1 MKRDSLPLPIGST
14 LADSTSARTWRVA
27 LAALAVGLV
36 WIGAWYAS
44 TAAAMVEIWMRSETF
59 AHGFVV
65 TPISLWL
72 IWRMRHRLAP
82 LAPCPA
88 WVALPFLAAAGF
100 GWLLGEFGAVN
111 ALSQTAF
118 VAMLILTVPA
128 VLGLQVTRAMA
139 FPLGF
144 LFFSVPLGEFL
155 LPTLMDHTA
164 DFTAF
169 ALRASG
175 VPVYREGLQ
184 LVIPNGHWAIVE
196 ACSGVRYLIASLMA
210 GTLFAYINYRAAW
223 RRLAFVGVAI
233 AVPIVANWMRAYLIV
248 MLGYLSDNKLATGV
262 DHLIYGWLF
271 FGFVMLVMFWI
282 GSLWQEK
289 TPAKAATPHD
299 AATQRAV
306 NARTVVSHA
315 RLWCA
320 ALAVIAVTLAWPL
333 VLSAVQRSGDSAVTL
348 NSVDVPGWSA
358 TPVGA
363 GWTPHFE
370 APSAVR
376 HESLHQGDD
385 TVGLY
390 VAYYRGQTTERKL
403 VSSNNVLV
411 QSNDKV
417 WARISDGR
425 RDVVIDGVP
434 RAVAT
439 EQIRGHEGQSLV
451 AWKWY
456 WAGGRLTSSDVLAK
470 ALIAWGGLTGQG
482 DDSAVIVV
490 YASANAGQRPDRTL
504 EVFTREAWPSIAGA
518 LEQAKANR

>member
-1 MKRDSLPLPIGST
+1 MKRDPLPLLAEPATVGSIR
-14 LADSTSARTWRVA
+14 ARTWRIA
-27 LAALAVGLV
+27 LAALVLALV
-36 WIGAWYAS
+36 WIGLWYWS
-44 TAAAMVEIWMRSETF
+44 TAAAIVGIWIRSETF

-65 TPISLWL
+65 APISLWL
-72 IWRMRHRLAP
+72 IYRMRHRLASFVP
-82 LAPCPA
+82 RPGWIAF
-88 WVALPFLAAAGF
+88 PFLAIASF
-100 GWLLGEFGAVN
+100 VWLLGKFGAVN
-111 ALSQTAF
+111 AVSQVAF
-118 VAMLILTVPA
+118 VAMLVLAVPA
-128 VLGLQVTRAMA
+128 VLGLRVTRAIV

-164 DFTAF
+164 NFTVF

-184 LVIPNGHWAIVE
+184 LVIPNGRWSIVE
-196 ACSGVRYLIASLMA
+196 ACSGIRYLVASLMV
-210 GTLFAYINYRAAW
+210 GTLFAYLNYRTIW
-223 RRLAFVGVAI
+223 RRWMFVAVSI
-233 AVPIVANWMRAYLIV
+233 VVPIVANWMRAYLIV

-282 GSLWQEK
+282 GSLWHER
-289 TPAKAATPHD
+289 TPAKALQPQDSAGQDITAR
-299 AATQRAV
+299 AA
-306 NARTVVSHA
+306 SPA

-333 VLSAVQRSGDSAVTL
+333 VISTIQRGGDPAVTL
-348 NSVDVPGWSA
+348 NSVDVPGWNG
-358 TPVGA
+358 TPVDA
-363 GWTPHFE
+363 AWTPHFE
-370 APSAVR
+370 TPSAVR
-376 HESLHQGDD
+376 HESLRRGSD

-417 WARISDGR
+417 WARISEGR
-425 RDVVIDGVP
+425 RDVMIDGAP

-439 EQIRGHEGQSLV
+439 EQIRGHDGQSIT

-456 WAGGRLTSSDVLAK
+456 WAGGRLTSSDVVAK
-470 ALIAWGGLTGQG
+470 ALIAWSGLTGQG

-490 YASANAGQRPDRTL
+490 YAPANAVRRPEQTL
-504 EVFTREAWPSIAGA
+504 EAFTREAWPSIAAA
-518 LEQAKANR
+518 LEQAKAHR

>member
-1 MKRDSLPLPIGST
+1 MKRDSLPLPIGSA
-14 LADSTSARTWRVA
+14 LAESTAATTWRIA
-27 LAALAVGLV
+27 LAALAVALV
-36 WIGAWYAS
+36 WIGGWYAS

-65 TPISLWL
+65 APLSLWL

-82 LAPCPA
+82 LAPRPA
-88 WVALPFLAAAGF
+88 WIALPFLAAAGF

-118 VAMLILTVPA
+118 VAMLVLAVPA
-128 VLGLQVTRAMA
+128 ILGLQVTRAIL

-164 DFTAF
+164 DFTVY

-184 LVIPNGHWAIVE
+184 LLIPNGHWAIVE

-223 RRLAFVGVAI
+223 RRWAFVGVAI

-248 MLGYLSDNKLATGV
+248 MLGYLSDNKLATGI

-289 TPAKAATPHD
+289 TPARAAGPLETAEQNVTAR
-299 AATQRAV
+299 AA
-306 NARTVVSHA
+306 SPA

-320 ALAVIAVTLAWPL
+320 ALAVVVVTVAWPL
-333 VLSAVQRSGDSAVTL
+333 VLSSLQRGGDSTVTL

-358 TPVGA
+358 TPVDA

-376 HESLHQGDD
+376 HESLHRGDD

-390 VAYYRGQTTERKL
+390 VAYYRGQTTQRKL

-425 RDVVIDGVP
+425 RDVVIDGVL
-434 RAVAT
+434 RSVAT
-439 EQIRGHEGQSLV
+439 EQIRSREGQSIV

-470 ALIAWGGLTGQG
+470 ALIAWSGLTGQG
-482 DDSAVIVV
+482 DDSAAIVI
-490 YASANAGQRPDRTL
+490 YAPADGGRLPVQAL
-504 EVFTREAWPSIAGA
+504 EAFTREAWPSIVRA
-518 LEQAKANR
+518 LDQAKANR